1 MEYTDRNIK
10 LIINRVSQEK
20 YSEISVDKLSTDLS
34 DQIFLT
40 TGSSADNHISAYVG
54 DKQLVGQSIDI
65 VSAIGTSETK
75 VPSQNLVTKLSSEIS
90 SIQYG
95 TPGDVLYIDDT
106 GSGILKQQINN
117 YQVLVCETSAEVEEC
132 KSEKFS
138 FQTVFDSW
146 TRFGIFNDTYAYQ
159 KGIHGAQQGTPGYS
173 GGDRSGL
180 SVWRY
185 DASEDS
191 ISQISNTTDF
201 TGYVS
206 TKKYGDY
213 LFTVRCYSAYTDD
226 DLNGIIAAYAYDS
239 DGKSHTISFIRS
251 PNKVQVLSAYHWTCM
266 LDAKNIFDLTS
277 SDYGQRVLKNS
288 DLNSTTEPLSG
299 WSYYQNGVLVSVR
312 REGNKFYGRTS
323 EFSDTDPLHPEDL
336 EYDLSIDL
344 DDIQAKTPELS
355 AINLFI
361 NKPTQ
366 IGYCTYSQPSSY
378 YENIEFADANKL
390 ILDLPNDKVLE
401 YDKTNANW
409 RVISGT
415 TCIEKMGIG
424 RLSYNNV
431 TEKLFYNDGN
441 NIFRI
446 RAT

>member
-1 MEYTDRNIK
+1 
-10 LIINRVSQEK
+10 
-20 YSEISVDKLSTDLS
+20 
-34 DQIFLT
+34 
-40 TGSSADNHISAYVG
+40 
-54 DKQLVGQSIDI
+54 
-65 VSAIGTSETK
+65 
-75 VPSQNLVTKLSSEIS
+75 
-90 SIQYG
+90 
-95 TPGDVLYIDDT
+95 
-106 GSGILKQQINN
+106 
-117 YQVLVCETSAEVEEC
+117 
-132 KSEKFS
+132 
-138 FQTVFDSW
+138 
-146 TRFGIFNDTYAYQ
+146 
-159 KGIHGAQQGTPGYS
+159 
-173 GGDRSGL
+173 
-180 SVWRY
+180 
-185 DASEDS
+185 
-191 ISQISNTTDF
+191 
-201 TGYVS
+201 
-206 TKKYGDY
+206 
-213 LFTVRCYSAYTDD
+213 
-226 DLNGIIAAYAYDS
+226 
-239 DGKSHTISFIRS
+239 
-251 PNKVQVLSAYHWTCM
+251 M